1 MRSIP
6 ATIRYHEADHHE
18 NPCSPFPDDRRR
30 RDGAA
35 KANRKT
41 GEGEWRRIE
50 RQVGC
55 GALLKTGVV
64 ALT

>member
-1 MRSIP
+1 MKRITMR
-6 ATIRYHEADHHE
+6 THV
-18 NPCSPFPDDRRR
+18 NLFLDDRRC